1 MHSLI
6 PHLVTFGLVVLS
18 PITVLAGNTYFTM
31 TTPKVL
37 SYADSITLTWEAES
51 SVRCPQCLSKA
62 QKKPLT
68 PLRRPRPTS

>member
-6 PHLVTFGLVVLS
+6 PHLVAFALAVLS

-37 SYADSITLTWEAES
+37 NYGDSITLTWEAEL
-51 SVRCPQCLSKA
+51 SVRCPQCLVP
-62 QKKPLT
+62 KPKST
-68 PLRRPRPTS
+68 H